1 MFKYKQK
8 TINAIIV
15 DYENGYL
22 FQIDYLSDQ
31 ELKFTSLKPRT
42 DGGPMTET
50 ETYFSKELADGLIF
64 VNWIEEAGVVVSQI
78 LDFNK
83 MEVETFMTWEQAD
96 ARGKRGYLVNH
107 GQIRFP
113 EE

>member
-1 MFKYKQK
+1 MFKY
-8 TINAIIV
+8 INKSIIV

-22 FQIDYLSDQ
+22 FQIDYLSDN
-31 ELKFTSLKPRT
+31 ELKFTSLKERT
-42 DGGPMTET
+42 DGGPMAEN
-50 ETYFSKELADGLIF
+50 ETYFYKELADDIFF

-83 MEVETFMTWEQAD
+83 MEVDTFMTWEQED

-107 GQIRFP
+107 GVIHFP
-113 EE
+113 E